1 MLSILHIWFKLHN
14 KSAIVKQLLIVYM
27 NVLQNGVMD
36 LQHIDPAFIRE
47 SVGSVGLSQTG
58 NGTLTAS
65 VRDADEVFAGFSYA
79 APIDL

>member
-1 MLSILHIWFKLHN
+1 
-14 KSAIVKQLLIVYM
+14 
-27 NVLQNGVMD
+27 MD